1 MDKIRK
7 FRLQEEQDDD
17 ELFLVLLAAIY
28 SSLYEEKHLVHTSS
42 LPGAKLVKEILE
54 GHGIW
59 SRVKFSDGA

>member
-1 MDKIRK
+1 MYKIRK

-42 LPGAKLVKEILE
+42 LPSSKLVKEILE
-54 GHGIW
+54 GHEIW